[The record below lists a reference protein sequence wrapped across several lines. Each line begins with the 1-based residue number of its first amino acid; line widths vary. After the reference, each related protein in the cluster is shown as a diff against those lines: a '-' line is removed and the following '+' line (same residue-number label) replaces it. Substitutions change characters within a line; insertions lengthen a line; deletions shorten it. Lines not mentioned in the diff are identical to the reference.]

1 MKIPPILEIGGV
13 LISSDIL
20 TECFCCDYEKCKGI
34 CCVEGTAGAPVTMDE
49 IAAMEDRLDEVWP
62 LLSASAQSVIDRQGV
77 AYADEEG
84 DMVTSIV
91 CGKECVFA
99 KENDGCWLCMLEKQY
114 REKNSSFSHSLNFS
128 FSQFLNNMTTIEL
141 DMIQTAGLG
150 ALALFVGMI
159 LTRKIA
165 FLQKF
170 CVPSPVSGG
179 IIFSLLTLALY
190 GWFHVEV
197 SFDGTL
203 KDVFMLAFFTSV
215 GFQSDLKVIKQGGK
229 LLVIMLALLVV
240 IIAMQNLMPMGVTRL
255 MGAHPLIGMASGSIS
270 MTGGHGT
277 AGGFASVLEQL
288 GLHGAGTIG
297 MAAATFGLI
306 AGSMLGGPLAERIIQ
321 TKLTH
326 EQMQQDAE
334 IDPAMAG
341 IESDEASPSGR
352 AQRISTNEQEFQ
364 QYAKAAYWI
373 ILVMGAGTLLS
384 WLLAKTGITFPTYFG
399 ALILAAVVRNVM
411 GFVSYKEDGQWVK
424 ADKLLD
430 MERIISVG
438 NICLA
443 MFLGMAMISL
453 KLWELHSLALP
464 LIIILVSQVLMMALF
479 AYFVAFPL
487 LGRDYD
493 AAVLCAGICGFGL
506 GATPNAMANMSA
518 VCYKYHYTVKPFL
531 IVPIIGAMFA
541 DMINT
546 GIISIF
552 LNML

>member
-1 MKIPPILEIGGV
+1 
-13 LISSDIL
+13 
-20 TECFCCDYEKCKGI
+20 
-34 CCVEGTAGAPVTMDE
+34 
-49 IAAMEDRLDEVWP
+49 
-62 LLSASAQSVIDRQGV
+62 
-77 AYADEEG
+77 
-84 DMVTSIV
+84 
-91 CGKECVFA
+91 
-99 KENDGCWLCMLEKQY
+99 
-114 REKNSSFSHSLNFS
+114 
-128 FSQFLNNMTTIEL
+128 
-141 DMIQTAGLG
+141 MIQTAGIG
-150 ALALFVGMI
+150 ALALLVGMV
-159 LTRKIA
+159 LTRKVA

-229 LLVIMLALLVV
+229 LLVIMLSLLVA
-240 IIAMQNLMPMGVTRL
+240 IIALQNLMPIGITKLMGVN
-255 MGAHPLIGMASGSIS
+255 PLIGMASGSIS

-277 AGGFASVLEQL
+277 AGGFARVLEGM

-306 AGSMLGGPLAERIIQ
+306 AGSMIGGPLAERIIR

-326 EQMQQDAE
+326 EQMQPQDE
-334 IDPAMAG
+334 DIDPAMAG
-341 IESDEASPSGR
+341 IESDEASPTGR
-352 AQRISTNEQEFQ
+352 TKRVSTNEQEFQ
-364 QYAKAAYWI
+364 QYAKASYSI
-373 ILVMGAGTLLS
+373 LLVMGAGTLLS

-399 ALILAAVVRNVM
+399 ALILAAIVRNTI
-411 GFVSYKEDGQWVK
+411 GFISYKDDGKLVK

-438 NICLA
+438 NICLSL
-443 MFLGMAMISL
+443 FLGMAMISL
-453 KLWELHSLALP
+453 KLWELQSLALP
-464 LIIILVSQVLMMALF
+464 LIVILVSQVLMMALY

-493 AAVLCAGICGFGL
+493 AAVLCAGMCGFGL

-518 VCYKYHYTVKPFL
+518 VCYKYRYTVKPFL

-541 DMINT
+541 DLINT
-546 GIISIF
+546 GMITLF
-552 LNML
+552 LNLL